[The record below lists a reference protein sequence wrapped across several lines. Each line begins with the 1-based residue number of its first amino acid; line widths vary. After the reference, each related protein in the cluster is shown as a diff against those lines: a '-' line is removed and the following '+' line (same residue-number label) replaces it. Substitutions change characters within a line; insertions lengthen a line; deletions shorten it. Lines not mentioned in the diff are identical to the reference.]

1 MATPL
6 GRGVMLGRFSH
17 SVLPIV
23 LFVLFLYVQNNAV
36 TKTILASRVEPV
48 VFLDPRLWRN
58 EIRTAFIFVQLCN
71 SRGKLAP
78 ALKTTV
84 ELQQAGSLQVKHC
97 QLLTTCPPASYLISL
112 CQGFLICKMGKI
124 GEAVIIGRC
133 EDPMR

>member
-1 MATPL
+1 MANPL

-58 EIRTAFIFVQLCN
+58 EIRTAFIFVQ
-71 SRGKLAP
+71 
-78 ALKTTV
+78 
-84 ELQQAGSLQVKHC
+84 QQRQVGTSTENHSGVTAGRI
-97 QLLTTCPPASYLISL
+97 PAS
-112 CQGFLICKMGKI
+112 
-124 GEAVIIGRC
+124 
-133 EDPMR
+133 